1 MNSKKRI
8 GAELNCISNLMKR
21 KINKMDV
28 NNENPT
34 YMQGGIIVFLMR
46 SNGAVYQRDIE
57 KQFNI
62 RRSTATGILKGMER
76 DMLIHRV
83 PVSDDARLKRL
94 VLTDKA
100 RDNYES
106 FVKRAKELECIMSEG
121 ISEEDMQTFFCV
133 LDRMKANLSK

>member
-100 RDNYES
+100 RDIYES

-133 LDRMKANLSK
+133 LDRMKAILRK

>member
-106 FVKRAKELECIMSEG
+106 FV
-121 ISEEDMQTFFCV
+121 
-133 LDRMKANLSK
+133 

>member
-46 SNGAVYQRDIE
+46 SNGCCLSERYRKAVQYQKVNGNRYI
-57 KQFNI
+57 
-62 RRSTATGILKGMER
+62 KGHGER
-76 DMLIHRV
+76 HAYPSCSGER
-83 PVSDDARLKRL
+83 
-94 VLTDKA
+94 
-100 RDNYES
+100 
-106 FVKRAKELECIMSEG
+106 
-121 ISEEDMQTFFCV
+121 
-133 LDRMKANLSK
+133 

>member
-1 MNSKKRI
+1 
-8 GAELNCISNLMKR
+8 
-21 KINKMDV
+21 
-28 NNENPT
+28 
-34 YMQGGIIVFLMR
+34 MQGGIIVFLMR

>member
-94 VLTDKA
+94 V
-100 RDNYES
+100 
-106 FVKRAKELECIMSEG
+106 
-121 ISEEDMQTFFCV
+121 
-133 LDRMKANLSK
+133 

>member
-62 RRSTATGILKGMER
+62 RR
-76 DMLIHRV
+76 
-83 PVSDDARLKRL
+83 
-94 VLTDKA
+94 
-100 RDNYES
+100 
-106 FVKRAKELECIMSEG
+106 
-121 ISEEDMQTFFCV
+121 
-133 LDRMKANLSK
+133 